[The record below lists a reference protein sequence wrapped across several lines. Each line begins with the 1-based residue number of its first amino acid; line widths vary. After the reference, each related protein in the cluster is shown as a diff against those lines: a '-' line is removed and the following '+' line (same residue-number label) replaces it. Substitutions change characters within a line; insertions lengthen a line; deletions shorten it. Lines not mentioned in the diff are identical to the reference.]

1 MIMFAE
7 QRLDLLALA
16 QAQQAV
22 VDEHAGELLADRFV
36 DQHRGDRAVDAA
48 RQAAQHT
55 LVADLGAYF
64 GDLGGAKF
72 GHRPVA
78 RTAAA
83 VADEIGYQPGAVG
96 GVDDFRVEL
105 RAIRSEERRV
115 GEEWGSK
122 GESR

>member
-36 DQHRGDRAVDAA
+36 AQPRGDRAVDAA

-55 LVADLGAYF
+55 LVADLAADFGA
-64 GDLGGAKF
+64 LGGAQF
-72 GHRPVA
+72 AHRPVA
-78 RTAAA
+78 RPPAA
-83 VADEIGYQPGAVG
+83 VAYAICDPPGSSG
-96 GVDDFRVEL
+96 GVDYFPVDL
-105 RAIRSEERRV
+105 
-115 GEEWGSK
+115 
-122 GESR
+122 